1 MALLSLLC
9 NLSYQNHQE
18 VKRWTSSSLQELLR
32 SSKDNDNHMN
42 NHKQMNRADVSSVD
56 RIASCGWRKRKVETL
71 EKKVGQI
78 LIGQRWGGEHTHP
91 RAEQRDKA
99 GSAWA
104 L

>member
-1 MALLSLLC
+1 M
-9 NLSYQNHQE
+9 
-18 VKRWTSSSLQELLR
+18 KRWTSRSLQELLQ
-32 SSKDNDNHMN
+32 SCKENDHHMN

-56 RIASCGWRKRKVETL
+56 RIASCGWRKREVEIV
-71 EKKVGQI
+71 EKNVGQI
-78 LIGQRWGGEHTHP
+78 LIGQRWGGKHTHP